1 MIIYGASFSPFVRKA
16 RVFAREKGLDVRLV
30 SPRDDPEGFR
40 AASPFGKIPALAD
53 GEFRVSDSSAIV
65 TYFEALRPDPNLIPL
80 DPRARAQ
87 VVWFDEFADTILQTC
102 VAKIFFHRIAAQRF
116 HGKPGDLA
124 VADKAQARDFPKM
137 ADYLERSVPQSGYL
151 VEDRYTLADI
161 AVASALATLAQAD
174 CRLDPATYP
183 KAAGY
188 LAQILARP
196 SFADLI
202 DQETAELAA

>member
-30 SPRDDPEGFR
+30 SPRDDADGFR

-53 GEFRVSDSSAIV
+53 GEFLVSDSSAIV
-65 TYFEALRPDPNLIPL
+65 TYFESLRPDPNLIPI

-124 VADKAQARDFPKM
+124 VADKAQERDFPKM
-137 ADYLERSVPQSGYL
+137 ADYLERSVPPSGYL
-151 VEDRYTLADI
+151 VEDRFTLADI

-174 CRLDPATYP
+174 CRLDPAAYP
-183 KAAGY
+183 KAAAY
-188 LAQILARP
+188 LGKILARP

-202 DQETAELAA
+202 AQEAAELAA

>member
-1 MIIYGASFSPFVRKA
+1 MLIYGAQFSPFVRKA
-16 RVFAREKGLDVRLV
+16 LVFAREKGLEVTLV
-30 SPRDDPEGFR
+30 SPRDDAEGFR

-65 TYFEALRPDPNLIPL
+65 TYFESIRPEPNLIPL

-116 HGKPGDLA
+116 HGKPGDPA
-124 VADKAQARDFPKM
+124 VADKSQEREFPKM
-137 ADYLERSVPQSGYL
+137 ADYLERVLPASGYL
-151 VEDRYTLADI
+151 VEDRFTLADI

-183 KAAGY
+183 KASAY
-188 LAQILARP
+188 LAGILKRP
-196 SFADLI
+196 SFAELI
-202 DQETAELAA
+202 AQEAAALAA